1 MKRPLPSTIVAL
13 GFTSLFTDI
22 GTEMIFPLLPAFLA
36 TLGAGPAFLGILEG
50 AADATASLLKLY
62 SGARADRQ
70 PRKKPFVV
78 FGYALASLVRPLAG
92 LATLPWHVF
101 LIRISDR
108 IGKGLRSSPRD
119 LMLASAA
126 PPGEAGRAFGFHN
139 AMDHAGAL
147 LGPLIAT
154 LLVAAGL
161 ELRAIFFLAFI
172 PGALAVAA
180 VLLAKEPPAAPPV
193 ADAAVRP
200 DVVRAKLPRP
210 LQRYLFVVAL
220 FSLGNSSDAFL
231 LIRAQELGVS
241 ISSLPL
247 LWAALSAVKMVSA
260 SIGGSLSDRVP
271 RARLIGLGWGVYALS
286 YVLLAQ
292 ATEAWQVW
300 ALFALYGT
308 YYGLSEP
315 VEKALIKDLAPEAV
329 RGRAYGIYNF
339 LAGIMALAAG
349 LLTGGIWQRL
359 GAGAALHCGAA
370 IALVAALLLM
380 AWVRPSAAQAATD
393 P

>member
-1 MKRPLPSTIVAL
+1 MKRPLPSTIIAL

-62 SGARADRQ
+62 SGARADRR
-70 PRKKPFVV
+70 PKKKPFVV

-101 LIRISDR
+101 LIRITDR

-147 LGPLIAT
+147 IGPLIAT
-154 LLVAAGL
+154 ALVASGL
-161 ELRAIFFLAFI
+161 ELRAVFFWAFV
-172 PGALAVAA
+172 PGVLAVVA
-180 VLLAKEPPAAPPV
+180 VILAKEPPSAVSAAP
-193 ADAAVRP
+193 ASEAAP
-200 DVVRAKLPRP
+200 ALAAALPGALR
-210 LQRYLFVVAL
+210 RYLFVVAL

-231 LIRAQELGVS
+231 LIRAQELGVG
-241 ISSLPL
+241 ISTLPL

-260 SIGGSLSDRVP
+260 WVGGSLSDRVP
-271 RARLIGLGWGVYALS
+271 RSRLIGLGWGVYALS
-286 YVLLAQ
+286 YVLLAE
-292 ATEAWQVW
+292 ATQAWQVW
-300 ALFALYGT
+300 ALFLLYGT

-315 VEKALIKDLAPEAV
+315 VEKALIKDLAPEAA

-349 LLTGGIWQRL
+349 LLTGAIWQKL
-359 GAGAALHCGAA
+359 GAQTALITGAA
-370 IALVAALLLM
+370 IALFAALLLM
-380 AWVRPSAAQAATD
+380 VWVRPPASAAATGR
-393 P
+393 

>member
-1 MKRPLPSTIVAL
+1 MKRPLPGTIVAL

-62 SGARADRQ
+62 SGARADRR

-92 LATLPWHVF
+92 LATLPWHIF

-119 LMLASAA
+119 LMLAAAA

-147 LGPLIAT
+147 LGPLLAT
-154 LLVAAGL
+154 ALVAAGL

-172 PGALAVAA
+172 PGALAVIA
-180 VLLAKEPPAAPPV
+180 VLLAKEPPAAAPAVEV
-193 ADAAVRP
+193 AVTPAAAP
-200 DVVRAKLPRP
+200 KLPRP
-210 LQRYLFVVAL
+210 LQRYLVVVAL

-231 LIRAQELGVS
+231 LIRAQDLGVS
-241 ISSLPL
+241 ISNLPL

-260 SIGGSLSDRVP
+260 SLGGSLSDRVP

-292 ATEAWQVW
+292 ATQAWHVW

-315 VEKALIKDLAPEAV
+315 VEKALVKDLAPEAV
-329 RGRAYGIYNF
+329 RGRAYGMYNF

-349 LLTGGIWQRL
+349 LLTGGIWQKL
-359 GAGAALHCGAA
+359 GAEAALNTGAA
-370 IALVAALLLM
+370 IALLAGLLLM
-380 AWVRPSAAQAATD
+380 IWVRPTASTAATAR
-393 P
+393 

>member
-1 MKRPLPSTIVAL
+1 MKRSLPSTIIAL
-13 GFTSLFTDI
+13 GFTSFFTDV

-62 SGARADRQ
+62 SGARADRR
-70 PRKKPFVV
+70 PKKKPFVV

-92 LATLPWHVF
+92 LAILPWHVF
-101 LIRISDR
+101 LIRVTDR

-147 LGPLIAT
+147 LGPLVAT
-154 LLVAAGL
+154 ALVATGL
-161 ELRAIFFLAFI
+161 ELRTIFFWAFV
-172 PGALAVAA
+172 PGVLAVVA
-180 VLLAKEPPAAPPV
+180 VILAKEPPSSAPAAPEAAPALPV
-193 ADAAVRP
+193 P
-200 DVVRAKLPRP
+200 LPGALR
-210 LQRYLFVVAL
+210 RYLFVVAL

-241 ISSLPL
+241 ISTLPL

-260 SIGGSLSDRVP
+260 WIGGNLSDRVP

-292 ATEAWQVW
+292 ATQAWHVW

-315 VEKALIKDLAPEAV
+315 VEKALIKDLAPEAA

-349 LLTGGIWQRL
+349 LLTGAIWQNL
-359 GAGAALHCGAA
+359 GAQTALITGAA

-380 AWVRPSAAQAATD
+380 VWVKPPASAAAIVR
-393 P
+393 

>member
-1 MKRPLPSTIVAL
+1 MKRPLPGTIVAL

-62 SGARADRQ
+62 SGARADRR

-92 LATLPWHVF
+92 LATLPWHIF

-119 LMLASAA
+119 LMLAAAA

-147 LGPLIAT
+147 LGPLLAT
-154 LLVAAGL
+154 ALVAAGL

-172 PGALAVAA
+172 PGALAVIA
-180 VLLAKEPPAAPPV
+180 VLLAKEPPAAAPAVEV
-193 ADAAVRP
+193 AVTPAAAP
-200 DVVRAKLPRP
+200 KLPRP
-210 LQRYLFVVAL
+210 LQRYLVVVAL

-231 LIRAQELGVS
+231 LIRAQDLGVS
-241 ISSLPL
+241 ISNLPL

-260 SIGGSLSDRVP
+260 SLGGSLSDRVP

-292 ATEAWQVW
+292 ATQAWHVW

-315 VEKALIKDLAPEAV
+315 VEKALVKDLAPEAV
-329 RGRAYGIYNF
+329 RGRAYGMYNF

-349 LLTGGIWQRL
+349 LLTGGIWQEL
-359 GAGAALHCGAA
+359 GAEAALNTGAA
-370 IALVAALLLM
+370 IALLAGLLLM
-380 AWVRPSAAQAATD
+380 IWVRPTASTAATAR
-393 P
+393 

>member
-1 MKRPLPSTIVAL
+1 MKRPLPGTIVAL

-62 SGARADRQ
+62 SGARADRR

-92 LATLPWHVF
+92 LATLPWHIF

-119 LMLASAA
+119 LMLAAAA

-147 LGPLIAT
+147 LGPLLAT
-154 LLVAAGL
+154 ALVAAGL

-172 PGALAVAA
+172 PGALAVIA
-180 VLLAKEPPAAPPV
+180 VLLAKEPPAGAPAVEV
-193 ADAAVRP
+193 AVTPAAAP
-200 DVVRAKLPRP
+200 KLPRP
-210 LQRYLFVVAL
+210 LQRYLVVVAL

-231 LIRAQELGVS
+231 LIRAQDLGVS
-241 ISSLPL
+241 ISNLPL

-260 SIGGSLSDRVP
+260 SLGGSLSDRVP

-292 ATEAWQVW
+292 ATQAWHVW

-315 VEKALIKDLAPEAV
+315 VEKALVKDLAPEAV
-329 RGRAYGIYNF
+329 RGRAYGMYNF

-349 LLTGGIWQRL
+349 LLTGGIWQEL
-359 GAGAALHCGAA
+359 GAEAALNTGAA
-370 IALVAALLLM
+370 IALLAGLLLM
-380 AWVRPSAAQAATD
+380 IWVRPTASTAATAR
-393 P
+393 

>member
-1 MKRPLPSTIVAL
+1 MKRPLPGTIVAL

-62 SGARADRQ
+62 SGARADRR

-92 LATLPWHVF
+92 LATLPWHIF

-119 LMLASAA
+119 LMLAAAA

-147 LGPLIAT
+147 LGPLLAT
-154 LLVAAGL
+154 ALVAAGL

-172 PGALAVAA
+172 PGALAVIA
-180 VLLAKEPPAAPPV
+180 VLLAKEPPAAAPAVEV
-193 ADAAVRP
+193 AVTPAAAP
-200 DVVRAKLPRP
+200 KLPRP
-210 LQRYLFVVAL
+210 LQRYLVVVAL

-231 LIRAQELGVS
+231 LIRAQDLGVS
-241 ISSLPL
+241 ISNLPL

-260 SIGGSLSDRVP
+260 SLGGSLSDRVP

-292 ATEAWQVW
+292 ATQAWHVW

-315 VEKALIKDLAPEAV
+315 VEKALVKDLAPEAV
-329 RGRAYGIYNF
+329 RGRAYGMYNF

-349 LLTGGIWQRL
+349 LLTGGIWQKL
-359 GAGAALHCGAA
+359 GAEAALNTGAA
-370 IALVAALLLM
+370 IALLAGLLLM
-380 AWVRPSAAQAATD
+380 IWVRPTASTAATAQ
-393 P
+393 

>member
-1 MKRPLPSTIVAL
+1 MKRPLPGTIVAL

-62 SGARADRQ
+62 SGARADRR

-92 LATLPWHVF
+92 LATLPWHIF

-119 LMLASAA
+119 LMLAAAA

-147 LGPLIAT
+147 LGPLLAT
-154 LLVAAGL
+154 ALVAAGL

-172 PGALAVAA
+172 PGALAVIA
-180 VLLAKEPPAAPPV
+180 VLLAKEPPAGAPAVEV
-193 ADAAVRP
+193 AVTPAAAP
-200 DVVRAKLPRP
+200 KLPRP
-210 LQRYLFVVAL
+210 LQRYLVVVAL

-231 LIRAQELGVS
+231 LIRAQDLGVS
-241 ISSLPL
+241 ISNLPL

-260 SIGGSLSDRVP
+260 SLGGSLSDRVP

-292 ATEAWQVW
+292 ATQAWHVW

-315 VEKALIKDLAPEAV
+315 VEKALVKDLAPEAV
-329 RGRAYGIYNF
+329 RGRAYGMYNF

-349 LLTGGIWQRL
+349 LLTGGIWQKL
-359 GAGAALHCGAA
+359 GAEAALNTGAA
-370 IALVAALLLM
+370 IALLAGLLLM
-380 AWVRPSAAQAATD
+380 IWVRPTASTAATAR
-393 P
+393 